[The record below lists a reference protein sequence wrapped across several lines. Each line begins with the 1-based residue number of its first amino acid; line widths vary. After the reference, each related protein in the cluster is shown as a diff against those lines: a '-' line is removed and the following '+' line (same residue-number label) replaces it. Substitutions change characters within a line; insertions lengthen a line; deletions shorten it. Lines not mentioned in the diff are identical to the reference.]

1 MSRDDKLE
9 SMSSGMTRVYTV
21 LVRPA
26 DGDRGRDG
34 EKAEAGED
42 TTLWTASVAELPDCT
57 VTGESFEEL
66 DAAVREKLL
75 GQGRGRHGDATLAQ
89 ANFNI
94 ELQWSVDDTE
104 TIGDAGIQSIQWL
117 ED

>member
-1 MSRDDKLE
+1 
-9 SMSSGMTRVYTV
+9 MSSGMTRVCTV
-21 LVRPA
+21 LVRQA

-34 EKAEAGED
+34 EMMTAGEG

-66 DAAVREKLL
+66 EAAMRDRLL
-75 GQGRGRHGDATLAQ
+75 GLGRGRHGDGTLAQ
-89 ANFNI
+89 GNLHI

-104 TIGDAGIQSIQWL
+104 TIGEADIQAIQWL

>member
-1 MSRDDKLE
+1 MYRDDRLE
-9 SMSSGMTRVYTV
+9 SMSSGMTHVYTV

-26 DGDRGRDG
+26 KGGRGRDG
-34 EKAEAGED
+34 EMTTAGKG
-42 TTLWTASVAELPDCT
+42 TTLWTASVAELPGCT
-57 VTGESFEEL
+57 VTGASFEEL
-66 DAAVREKLL
+66 EAAVKDRLL
-75 GQGRGRHGDATLAQ
+75 GLGRGRHRDGTLAQ
-89 ANFNI
+89 GNLDI